1 LPFYGW
7 IWAAFHDLHANAMSA
22 VAPTNDPVLARV
34 RELAEPVC
42 ASHAID
48 LVDVAWTTEGG
59 ARTLRVMIERVP
71 RDGSRP
77 DPHGTTGWGVSLEDC
92 ADVSRALS
100 AVLDEGE
107 TVPGRYNLEVS
118 SPGVERPLFSAADYR
133 RFVGFVAKA
142 KLLRAH
148 IDGQRVLRGV
158 IESVD
163 GELGEERVTVR
174 VDGKAIQVSAAQI
187 ASAHLVYELPGSPK
201 SKSPPKSKSSPE
213 SKGVPKSKSSPESK
227 GAPKSKSSPESKGA
241 AKKSAAKISGGVK
254 SPPAKKSAR
263 GAT

>member
-1 LPFYGW
+1 
-7 IWAAFHDLHANAMSA
+7 MSA
-22 VAPTNDPVLARV
+22 VAPSNDPVLARV

-42 ASHAID
+42 AHHAID

-100 AVLDEGE
+100 AVLDEGDV
-107 TVPGRYNLEVS
+107 VPGRYNLEVS
-118 SPGVERPLFSAADYR
+118 SPGVERPLFSAADFS

-142 KLLRAH
+142 KLARAH
-148 IDGQRVLRGV
+148 SDGQRVLRGT
-158 IESVD
+158 IERVD
-163 GELGEERVTVR
+163 GEPGEERVTLH
-174 VDGKAIQVSAAQI
+174 VDGKTITVAAADI

-201 SKSPPKSKSSPE
+201 SKGGSPKT
-213 SKGVPKSKSSPESK
+213 K
-227 GAPKSKSSPESKGA
+227 GASTAGA
-241 AKKSAAKISGGVK
+241 AKKRAEKVSGGTK